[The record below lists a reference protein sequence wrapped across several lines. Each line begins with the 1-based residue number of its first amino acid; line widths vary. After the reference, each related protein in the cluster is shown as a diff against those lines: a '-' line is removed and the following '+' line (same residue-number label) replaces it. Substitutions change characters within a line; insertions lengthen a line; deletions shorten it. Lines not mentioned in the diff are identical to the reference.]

1 MSNINHCDLVYQ
13 RKCRQLYLYGLQN
26 PDNIIEYRTGKINN
40 EFLNSKSNS
49 GEGGNVALSEMNIKK
64 SMIHAAVDIAFETV
78 ISGLT
83 AVDQLLVEEELTSVT
98 NKFLDHNTINIQ
110 SSSFFENLLD
120 YIIVHARTSSI
131 RAVKP
136 DNQQIEILTKLNT
149 AWVNKNINLTN
160 ITLTNITQNTNINNN
175 TNITNITY
183 NKYRTTKSENTNSN
197 IAFNDY
203 NEQLKQKFIK
213 CSQNYSNESTQ
224 KAFQEYNRNS
234 KTKQHIKDIA
244 NYSNETT
251 KILFEEA
258 RQYWENKEKK

>member
-40 EFLNSKSNS
+40 DFVNSKNHC
-49 GEGGNVALSEMNIKK
+49 GNVALSNIKT
-64 SMIHAAVDIAFETV
+64 SMIQAAVDIAFETV

-83 AVDQLLVEEELTSVT
+83 AADQLLVTEELTSLT
-98 NKFLDHNTINIQ
+98 NKFLAHNTINIQ

-120 YIIVHARTSSI
+120 YIVVHTSTSSI

-160 ITLTNITQNTNINNN
+160 ITQNTNINANSK
-175 TNITNITY
+175 TNITY
-183 NKYRTTKSENTNSN
+183 NKYRTTKSENNNSN

-224 KAFQEYNRNS
+224 KAFQEYNINS
-234 KTKQHIKDIA
+234 KTKQHIKVIA

-251 KILFEEA
+251 KILFDEA
-258 RQYWENKEKK
+258 KQYWKNKEKNDC

>member
-1 MSNINHCDLVYQ
+1 MSNINHCDLVKQ

-40 EFLNSKSNS
+40 EFLNSKSYS
-49 GEGGNVALSEMNIKK
+49 GEGSNVALSEMTIKK
-64 SMIHAAVDIAFETV
+64 SMIHAAVDIVFSRI
-78 ISGLT
+78 ISDLT
-83 AVDQLLVEEELTSVT
+83 AAEQLLVKEELTSLT

-131 RAVKP
+131 RKVKP
-136 DNQQIEILTKLNT
+136 DNQQIDILTKLNT

-160 ITLTNITQNTNINNN
+160 ITQNTNINVNSN
-175 TNITNITY
+175 TNITY
-183 NKYRTTKSENTNSN
+183 NKYRTTKSEINNSN

-234 KTKQHIKDIA
+234 KTKQNTKVIA

-251 KILFEEA
+251 KLLFDEA
-258 RQYWENKEKK
+258 KEYWINKEKK